1 MKTGHETPPFQVNAK
16 VGFLKRIT
24 KFVTLFASAC
34 LVIST
39 ILFLVFQQKC
49 WTVDS
54 IAGTFIW
61 YSIFLGLYAALFCF
75 SAIIIEAIYFKHNRQ
90 ATWPF
95 IKKEVAWL
103 VLLIALIL
111 LFSLAT
117 YLLGPRHQTI

>member
-1 MKTGHETPPFQVNAK
+1 METDQETSPFQVNPK
-16 VGFLKRIT
+16 VGFLKRLT
-24 KFVTLFASAC
+24 KYVALFASAC

-61 YSIFLGLYAALFCF
+61 YSIFAGFYAALFCT
-75 SAIIIEAIYFKHNRQ
+75 SAIIIGAIYFKRNRQ

-95 IKKEVAWL
+95 IKKEVTLL

-117 YLLGPRHQTI
+117 YLLGPGH